1 MIKPV
6 EFKKFYYIFPQS
18 VALIGVKENVMPVA
32 WHTPLSADP
41 PLYGILI
48 SPKRF
53 TYELLNRTDGFT
65 VNFLEYKDARL
76 IARTGGVSGRDCD
89 KLKKFEIEYIQAQQ
103 VEGVILSRAYGA
115 YECEKYAVQRYGDHL
130 LFVGNIV
137 QVYIKDG
144 VVNEQGVIDEKSVAP
159 IIYFGQDR
167 YITIAPEKIQF
178 IKRE

>member
-1 MIKPV
+1 MLRPV
-6 EFKKFYYIFPQS
+6 EFKKFYYIFPQC

-53 TYELLNRTDGFT
+53 TYELLNRADGFT
-65 VNFLEYKDARL
+65 VNFLNYEDARL

-89 KLKKFEIEYIQAQQ
+89 KLKKFEIEYNQAQQ
-103 VEGVILSRAYGA
+103 VEGMILSRAYGA
-115 YECEKYAVQRYGDHL
+115 YECEKYTVQRYGDHF

-144 VVNEQGVIDEKSVAP
+144 IINEQGVIDEKSVAP
-159 IIYFGQDR
+159 IIYFGRDR
-167 YITIAPEKIQF
+167 HITIAPEKIQF
-178 IKRE
+178 IERG